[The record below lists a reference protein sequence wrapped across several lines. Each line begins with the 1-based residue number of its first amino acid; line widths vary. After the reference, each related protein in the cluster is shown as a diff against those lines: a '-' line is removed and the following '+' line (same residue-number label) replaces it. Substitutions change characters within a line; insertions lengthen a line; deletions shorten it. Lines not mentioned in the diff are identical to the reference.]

1 MTRTYKAF
9 LKGCALFLVTA
20 ILVFSFCACSQEG
33 KATVIEKVSLNKTSA
48 TLKPGDTLQLKA
60 TASPSDA
67 PQDFTWSSSNTTY
80 ATVTADGL
88 VTVKNNT
95 SDIKTV
101 KITATS
107 KSDSSKAA
115 TCSIGVKGIISK
127 IGMVT
132 SGPGENASTSAVL
145 SWHSPSKDSILEYT
159 TADDTGFASST
170 TMDVEGALSTSNWY
184 DVVSFY
190 RFRVVL
196 TGLSPDTDYIFRVK
210 DKEGKLDDSA
220 TAKFRTAGTDKTF
233 SFLWLSDLHVPKG
246 STTDM
251 NKIKALV
258 NYANAKDGID
268 VDFCLFTGD
277 MVNKGQT
284 YKHWNYWSDSGAMNE
299 MEYAFL
305 PGNHDYYPH
314 DSSERY
320 SNCYFLD
327 VAAHPYNNVCNG
339 KSVTKSDYW
348 FLWNDV
354 LFVNIDSMAPEA
366 TKVSET
372 VAKQKAWFEEV
383 VKLNAGKYTYLVVS
397 QHYAYILNKEETWGE
412 YESWYPLFDQYKV
425 DFALGSDS
433 HEYARSKPLV
443 NNQPQEGGTIYL
455 SSAMTQGSLSVID
468 PILDLDSRC
477 AFYGGGVSGGCYFT
491 VTPEKMVMH
500 LIGKNGNEYD
510 SVEVSPKSR

>member
-20 ILVFSFCACSQEG
+20 LLIFSFCACSQE
-33 KATVIEKVSLNKTSA
+33 EKEVGLN
-48 TLKPGDTLQLKA
+48 L
-60 TASPSDA
+60 
-67 PQDFTWSSSNTTY
+67 
-80 ATVTADGL
+80 
-88 VTVKNNT
+88 
-95 SDIKTV
+95 
-101 KITATS
+101 S
-107 KSDSSKAA
+107 KS
-115 TCSIGVKGIISK
+115 INL
-127 IGMVT
+127 VT
-132 SGPGENASTSAVL
+132 SGPGEDASTSAVI
-145 SWHSPSKDSILEYT
+145 SWHAKYLNSVLEYKKAGDSQYT
-159 TADDTGFASST
+159 VMNVKG
-170 TMDVEGALSTSNWY
+170 VQSTSNWT
-184 DVVSFY
+184 DNVSFY
-190 RFRVVL
+190 RCRVELSDL
-196 TGLSPDTDYIFRVK
+196 TPDTDYTYRVK
-210 DKEGKLDDSA
+210 SSDGTVSSE
-220 TAKFRTAGTDKTF
+220 AKFRTAGTDKTF

-277 MVNKGQT
+277 MVNKGQN
-284 YKHWNYWSDSGAMNE
+284 YKHWNYWADSGVLNA

-305 PGNHDYYPH
+305 PGNHDYYPN
-314 DSSERY
+314 DSSKTRY

-354 LFVNIDSMAPEA
+354 LFINIDSMAPEA

-455 SSAMTQGSLSVID
+455 SSSMTQGSLSVID

-500 LIGKNGNEYD
+500 LIGYNGNEYD